1 MQLTL
6 QQAANATGKA
16 KSTIQRAIKSGKL
29 SALRNEDGS
38 YSIDTSELNRVYALH
53 ETGGATVANK
63 HGATEERNNETEL
76 LRTKIELLQMQNEI
90 LKETTQDLRKRLD
103 NSDAERRQ
111 LLMVLQDHS
120 KDNSKSWLNIFK
132 K

>member
-29 SALRNEDGS
+29 SASRKEDGS
-38 YSIDTSELNRVYALH
+38 YGIDTSELDRVYALRN
-53 ETGGATVANK
+53 TGGAPVVMKQNV
-63 HGATEERNNETEL
+63 TEERNGETEL
-76 LRTKIELLQMQNEI
+76 LRTKVELLQMQNEI

-111 LLMVLQDHS
+111 LLMVLQDQS

>member
-1 MQLTL
+1 MILTL
-6 QQAANATGKA
+6 QQAASETGKA

-29 SALRNEDGS
+29 SASRNEDGS
-38 YSIDTSELNRVYALH
+38 YSIDSSELVRVYELR
-53 ETGGATVANK
+53 ATSSKPVAMK
-63 HGATEERNNETEL
+63 QYATHERNDETEL
-76 LRTKIELLQMQNEI
+76 LRAKVELLQMQNEI

-111 LLMVLQDHS
+111 LLMVLQDQS

>member
-29 SALRNEDGS
+29 SASIKEDGS
-38 YSIDTSELNRVYALH
+38 YGIDTSELDRVYALRN
-53 ETGGATVANK
+53 TGGAPVVMKQNV
-63 HGATEERNNETEL
+63 TEERNGETEL
-76 LRTKIELLQMQNEI
+76 LRTKVELLQMQNEI

-111 LLMVLQDHS
+111 LLMVLQDQS

>member
-38 YSIDTSELNRVYALH
+38 YSIDTSELNRVYALR
-53 ETGGATVANK
+53 ETGSATVAMK
-63 HGATEERNNETEL
+63 HRATEKRNSETEI
-76 LRTKIELLQMQNEI
+76 LRAKIELLQMQNEM

-111 LLMVLQDHS
+111 LLMVLQDQS

>member
-1 MQLTL
+1 MKLTL

-29 SALRNEDGS
+29 SASRNEDGS
-38 YSIDTSELNRVYALH
+38 YGIDSSELARVYELRAP
-53 ETGGATVANK
+53 GSAPVATQ
-63 HGATEERNNETEL
+63 HYATPERNNETEL
-76 LRTKIELLQMQNEI
+76 LRAKIELLQMQNEI

-120 KDNSKSWLNIFK
+120 KEERKSWMDIFK